1 MKMTHTEAMK
11 EIKKLEDEKRRLLQD
26 EKATCTVTYTE
37 NEKPIDTGYNHEE
50 TNRAITDYDFK
61 IRHLKA
67 LLAKSNATT
76 VVKGF
81 DMTVAEALIYLAQ
94 LTQQLQRFQE
104 LSLRQPLVRE
114 GATYRNASYEFTKA
128 LYDVKEAKRQYQE
141 CFDLISKLQMAI
153 DLTNLT
159 TTIDC

>member
-11 EIKKLEDEKRRLLQD
+11 EIKKLENEKRRLYQD
-26 EKATCTVTYTE
+26 EKATCTVTYTA
-37 NEKPIDTGYNHEE
+37 NEKPIDTGYNYEE
-50 TNRAITDYDFK
+50 TNKAIIDCDFK

-67 LLAKSNATT
+67 MLAKSNATT

-81 DMTVAEALIYLAQ
+81 DMTLAEALIYLGQ
-94 LTQQLQRFQE
+94 LSQQLGRFQE
-104 LSLRQPLVRE
+104 LSTRQPLVRE
-114 GATYRNASYEFTKA
+114 GAAYRSATYEFTKA
-128 LYDVKEAKRQYQE
+128 LYDVNEAKKQYQE

>member
-1 MKMTHTEAMK
+1 
-11 EIKKLEDEKRRLLQD
+11 
-26 EKATCTVTYTE
+26 
-37 NEKPIDTGYNHEE
+37 
-50 TNRAITDYDFK
+50 
-61 IRHLKA
+61 
-67 LLAKSNATT
+67 
-76 VVKGF
+76 
-81 DMTVAEALIYLAQ
+81 MTVAEALIYVAQ

-104 LSLRQPLVRE
+104 LSLRQPLVSE

-128 LYDVKEAKRQYQE
+128 PYDVKEAKRQYQE

>member
-1 MKMTHTEAMK
+1 MTHTEAMK
-11 EIKKLEDEKRRLLQD
+11 EIKKLEDEKRRLLQE

-37 NEKPIDTGYNHEE
+37 NETPIDTGYSYQE
-50 TNRAITDYDFK
+50 TNKAIIDYDFR

-76 VVKGF
+76 IIKGF
-81 DMTVAEALIYLAQ
+81 DITIAEALIYLAQ
-94 LTQQLQRFQE
+94 LTQQLERFQE

-114 GATYRNASYEFTKA
+114 GATYRNASYEFTKT
-128 LYDVKEAKRQYQE
+128 LYDVKEAKKQYQE

>member
-11 EIKKLEDEKRRLLQD
+11 EIKKTEDAKRRLIED
-26 EKATCTVTYTE
+26 EEETCTVTYTE
-37 NEKPIDTGYNHEE
+37 KENPIDTGYNYEE
-50 TNRAITDYDFK
+50 TNKTIIDYDFK

-76 VVKGF
+76 IVKGF
-81 DMTVAEALIYLAQ
+81 DMTISEALIYLAQ
-94 LTQQLQRFQE
+94 LTQQLQRFKE
-104 LSLRQPLVRE
+104 LSSKQPLARV
-114 GATYRNASYEFTKA
+114 GATYRNASYEFTKT